1 MPRPSG
7 MSRCCPQECPGSL
20 EPFCGPE
27 LAAPR
32 ARCCLVCRRVHESK
46 VDLALGMIERA
57 VRDGIPSDIVLADA
71 FYGNAHEF
79 RETVRQR
86 GVDDTPQ
93 PSELVG
99 SVDFCR
105 RISGSYFCTLSTAR
119 RWREILDRSDGF
131 ARAILR
137 PPGASG
143 DGRDAHRLS
152 PDHGVRRRRRSWG

>member
-1 MPRPSG
+1 

-32 ARCCLVCRRVHESK
+32 ARCSLVCRGVHESK

-57 VRDGIPSDIVLADA
+57 VRDGIPGDIALADA

-86 GVDDTPQ
+86 GVDNTPQ

-99 SVDFCR
+99 SVDFYR
-105 RISGSYFCTLSTAR
+105 RISGSYFCTLCRLPVVGGKFLTGRMALRGLSSRVTDETSSALS
-119 RWREILDRSDGF
+119 WP
-131 ARAILR
+131 RAVV
-137 PPGASG
+137 A
-143 DGRDAHRLS
+143 
-152 PDHGVRRRRRSWG
+152 